1 MNDIVIDIDL
11 DEPARPAQPP
21 TAARRSPLSR
31 AAVLLVFALAA
42 TAPQATPV
50 ASTWARRVPLPSYC
64 TGAPMAGGRL
74 NILDGDDYII
84 LDGTTK
90 TIISQGHCPATN

>member
-1 MNDIVIDIDL
+1 
-11 DEPARPAQPP
+11 
-21 TAARRSPLSR
+21 
-31 AAVLLVFALAA
+31 
-42 TAPQATPV
+42 
-50 ASTWARRVPLPSYC
+50 
-64 TGAPMAGGRL
+64 MAGGRL